1 MAMTTEVLTTACSL
15 DCPDACTLAVTVADG
30 RIVDI
35 DAGAGNPLT
44 QGWICAKVKR
54 HAERVYSPDR
64 VLTPLRRIGPK
75 GAGRFEPISW
85 DAALDLLAERIRGA
99 IAAGGPDA
107 LVGFTYNS
115 SAPTI
120 ERASATDALM
130 AALGATY
137 VEPSICAATADAA
150 WTSVLG
156 DLPSADPADVVHSDL
171 VVVWGANPTV
181 SNTHFPPLVRQAT
194 ERGARLVVIDPRRT
208 AMAARSDLHLAV
220 RPGTDVVLAL
230 ALMARWEQTGR
241 IDRDFVARW
250 ADGADEL
257 LAAARPWTPERAA
270 EVCGLEVDDVVT
282 LAHWWAT
289 SAPAMLRV
297 GWGQERNS
305 NGGAACRAIL
315 ALPVLLGR
323 FGRRGDGIVG
333 STQVVDVDP
342 QRRWPDVDGAV
353 RRRVRLHEVGS
364 WLAPGA
370 ADPCRVLLVQGAN
383 PVLMCPDQRA
393 VVEAFS
399 RDDVFTV
406 VHEQI
411 ITDTARYADLV
422 LPATTSFEVDD
433 VVTSYGATVVVPV
446 RAVIDRVGE
455 SRSNDELGRALAAR
469 LGIGAVA
476 AMPSGA
482 VGLEV
487 AAPDGT
493 GPRRVDNSAL
503 QFVDVVPS
511 GGRAHLVDPVVG
523 APTYRA
529 IESAFP
535 LALISPATSRTI
547 NSMFGEF
554 QGPEPTVVA
563 HPAEATARGLADG
576 TTVRVHNE
584 RGEVRARL
592 AVSSDVRPG
601 VVVMPKGTWLRD
613 HATPWSVN
621 ALTSAASDTLAGGA
635 CFNDTRVEISSV

>member
-1 MAMTTEVLTTACSL
+1 MATSTEVHTTACSL
-15 DCPDACTLAVTVADG
+15 DCPDACTLAVTVTDG
-30 RIVDI
+30 RIVDV

-75 GAGRFEPISW
+75 GAAQFEPISW
-85 DAALDLLAERIRGA
+85 DAALDLLADRIRDA
-99 IAAGGPDA
+99 IATGGPDA
-107 LVGFTYNS
+107 VVGFTYNS

-150 WTSVLG
+150 WASVLG
-156 DLPSADPADVVHSDL
+156 DLPSADPADVVHADL

-194 ERGARLVVIDPRRT
+194 ERGARLVVVDPRRT
-208 AMAARSDLHLAV
+208 AMATRSDLHLAV

-230 ALMARWEQTGR
+230 ALMARWEQSGR
-241 IDRDFVARW
+241 IDHDFLARW
-250 ADGADEL
+250 ADGVDEL
-257 LAAARPWTPERAA
+257 LTSARQWTLERAA
-270 EVCGLEVDDVVT
+270 EVCGLETDDIVT
-282 LAHWWAT
+282 FADWWAT
-289 SAPAMLRV
+289 SAPVMLRI

-315 ALPVLLGR
+315 TLPVLLGR
-323 FGRRGDGIVG
+323 FGRRGDGIIG
-333 STQVVDVDP
+333 STQVVDVDAE
-342 QRRWPDVDGAV
+342 RRWPIGAAA

-393 VVEAFS
+393 VVDAFS

-406 VHEQI
+406 VHEQVV
-411 ITDTARYADLV
+411 TDTARYADLI

-433 VVTSYGATVVVPV
+433 IVTSYGATVVVPV

-469 LGIGAVA
+469 LGVGAVA
-476 AMPSGA
+476 AMPTGA
-482 VGLEV
+482 AGLEV
-487 AAPDGT
+487 AAPGGI
-493 GPRRVDNSAL
+493 GPRLVDSSGV

-511 GGRAHLVDPVVG
+511 GGRVHLVDPVAG
-523 APTYRA
+523 PPTYRP
-529 IESAFP
+529 IESGFP
-535 LALISPATSRTI
+535 LALISPATSRTV

-563 HPAEATARGLADG
+563 HPADVTARGLSEGA
-576 TTVRVHNE
+576 TVRVHNE

-592 AVSSDVRPG
+592 VVSSDVRPG
-601 VVVMPKGTWLRD
+601 VVVMPKGTWRRD
-613 HATPWSVN
+613 HTTPWSVN
-621 ALTSAASDTLAGGA
+621 ALTTAASDTLAGGA
-635 CFNDTRVEISSV
+635 CFNDTRVEISAD